1 MWCCAHYFNLLR
13 AVEARVP
20 KKRHRFAAAFTVSAH
35 SGHVL
40 MPSLMASMIGMDRS
54 RREQHRG
61 LWAAARVRED
71 GQSGVNLGARQIA
84 DGWARVYVFAGN
96 PSNPS
101 IDNSVLMTPCAAAT
115 RAVTLSPT
123 GCLSPPER

>member
-1 MWCCAHYFNLLR
+1 
-13 AVEARVP
+13 
-20 KKRHRFAAAFTVSAH
+20 
-35 SGHVL
+35 
-40 MPSLMASMIGMDRS
+40 MASMIGMDRS

-101 IDNSVLMTPCAAAT
+101 IDNSVPMTPCAAAT
-115 RAVTLSPT
+115 RAVTLSAYRLFESPRALIDARGPAGRPRRIHGPRRSGVSPT
-123 GCLSPPER
+123 EGSTS